1 MQLKILWEEV
11 LKRFSR
17 IEVMDEPVRVRSNF
31 VRGYAS
37 LPVMLHAY

>member
-11 LKRFSR
+11 MKRFSR
-17 IEVMDEPVRVRSNF
+17 IKVMEEPVRVRSNF

-37 LPVMLHAY
+37 MPVKLHAL